1 MICKNENTI
10 YFKNKSPHIQK
21 KANEREDKMDIIKI
35 IGIAFIAVI
44 IIVILKQYRPEF
56 AIYASIIAG
65 VLILTLASGTL
76 SGIIDMINSI
86 SSKTNINSDF
96 LVILIKITGIAILTE
111 FAVSICKDSGES
123 AIASK
128 VDIGGKIIIIS
139 MSIPIINALID
150 TVVKILP

>member
-1 MICKNENTI
+1 
-10 YFKNKSPHIQK
+10 
-21 KANEREDKMDIIKI
+21 MDIIKI

-65 VLILTLASGTL
+65 VLILTLASNTL
-76 SGIIDMINSI
+76 SGIIDMIKSI
-86 SSKTNINSDF
+86 SSKTNINSEF
-96 LVILIKITGIAILTE
+96 LAILIKITGIAILTE
-111 FAVSICKDSGES
+111 FAVSICKDAGES